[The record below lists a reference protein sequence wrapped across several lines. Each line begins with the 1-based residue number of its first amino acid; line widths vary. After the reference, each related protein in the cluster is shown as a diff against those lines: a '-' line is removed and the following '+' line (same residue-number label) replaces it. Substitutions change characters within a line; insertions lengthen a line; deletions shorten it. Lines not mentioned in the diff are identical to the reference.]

1 MNHRCANK
9 PPIDEISVLTPFP
22 GECGGGGLELP
33 SSLWKESE
41 EHLPAGH
48 TDLFM
53 PLYQVL
59 GKYIHIHPIGVL
71 SVQMPRKRDI
81 LLGRPHAGLASVL
94 DCGRGAC

>member
-1 MNHRCANK
+1 MNHRCAHK

-48 TDLFM
+48 IDLFM

-59 GKYIHIHPIGVL
+59 GKKITPCVFFFPGTSTQGGSGH
-71 SVQMPRKRDI
+71 
-81 LLGRPHAGLASVL
+81 RPSYDRSLERCWSCWA
-94 DCGRGAC
+94 